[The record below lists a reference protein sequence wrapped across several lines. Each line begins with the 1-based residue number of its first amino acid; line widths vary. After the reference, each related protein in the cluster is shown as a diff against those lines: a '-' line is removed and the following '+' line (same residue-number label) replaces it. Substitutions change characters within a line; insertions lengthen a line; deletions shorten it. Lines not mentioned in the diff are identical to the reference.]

1 MNYRLSDE
9 SIGQIAKL
17 VQLAI
22 LTGTDVVDNLRIMR
36 VTPSEEGSFVLDPTA
51 EYLEVFESNLAKL
64 QDQITNMPEED
75 DNNN

>member
-1 MNYRLSDE
+1 
-9 SIGQIAKL
+9 
-17 VQLAI
+17 
-22 LTGTDVVDNLRIMR
+22 MR